1 MAVKDTDYLHQL
13 QALLPQGS
21 AWPRDDDALLTRL
34 LSAFAAGLNQVDAR
48 SEQLVSEADPRTTSE
63 LLTDWERVAGL
74 PDPCVVAAGQAQSTA
89 QRRAALIT
97 RLTMLGGQSKAYF
110 IALAASLGY
119 TITITEFCPFRAGQS
134 HSGDTV
140 ATNWQFAWQV
150 NAPLNTVVP
159 FRSGNAV
166 AGDPINAW
174 GNKALE
180 CVLTRFKPAH
190 TPVLFS
196 YS

>member
-1 MAVKDTDYLHQL
+1 MVLTETDYLRQL
-13 QALLPQGS
+13 QALLPSGP
-21 AWPRDDDALLTRL
+21 AWPKDDDATLTRVL
-34 LSAFAAGLNQVDAR
+34 GALAAELARVDGRAQR
-48 SEQLVSEADPRTTSE
+48 LVEEADPRTTSE
-63 LLTDWERVAGL
+63 LLADWERIAGL
-74 PDPCVVAAGQAQSTA
+74 PDPCVVAAGQAQSVA
-89 QRRAALIT
+89 QRRAALIA
-97 RLTMLGGQSKAYF
+97 RLTMLGSQSKAYF

-119 TITITEFCPFRAGQS
+119 TITITEFHPFRAGQS
-134 HSGDTV
+134 RSGDPV

-190 TPVLFS
+190 TAVLFS